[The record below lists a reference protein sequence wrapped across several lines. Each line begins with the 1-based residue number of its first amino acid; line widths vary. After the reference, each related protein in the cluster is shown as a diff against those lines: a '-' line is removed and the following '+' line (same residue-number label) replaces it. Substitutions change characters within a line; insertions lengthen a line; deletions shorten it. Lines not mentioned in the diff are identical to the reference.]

1 MQRGGEKENFAPPPF
16 LPPVCERLRFEIVS
30 MAERDQNPLPPPPC
44 RELNFYSCANDA
56 AIFRSLNWALKL
68 SGQFRRE
75 DVLLFSNRRK
85 GLLRL
90 HPSFVSVLMNPFPP
104 VSLRRNV
111 LPPTVRAPLL
121 PNNFNVAE

>member
-16 LPPVCERLRFEIVS
+16 LPPFCERLRFEIVS

-90 HPSFVSVLMNPFPP
+90 HPSFVSVLMNPFPS

-121 PNNFNVAE
+121 PNNFNAPE